1 MIQCHKSGTVEFM
14 VLLVPPEG
22 MMVTAKFFH
31 TPFKSQMSDNVNNSH
46 QLWSACSVVCTL
58 EALNLIFSTVLHN
71 RAYYPYL
78 TDGETEAEN
87 L

>member
-1 MIQCHKSGTVEFM
+1 MECLFC
-14 VLLVPPEG
+14 G
-22 MMVTAKFFH
+22 MY
-31 TPFKSQMSDNVNNSH
+31 
-46 QLWSACSVVCTL
+46 L

>member
-1 MIQCHKSGTVEFM
+1 MIQRHKSGTVEFM

-46 QLWSACSVVCTL
+46 
-58 EALNLIFSTVLHN
+58 
-71 RAYYPYL
+71 
-78 TDGETEAEN
+78 
-87 L
+87 